1 MKINPLTGT
10 KRAKTMNN
18 DEILEKDRFWDEKL
32 NIFTSVSDHSEED
45 DSNYGY
51 DPTPYIV
58 LEEILKSDLLGKDD
72 VLVDYGCGKGR
83 LGFFF
88 HNQTGCKVI
97 GLDHS
102 KRMIKK
108 ANKNLKNYGS
118 SDEICFIHTKAEEYV
133 PVDDANRFYFFNPFS
148 SKIFAKVL
156 EKIQQSHDKNPREII
171 VFFYYSTIEYKLY
184 LKTEPR
190 LELVD
195 SMEFDGKLVA
205 DEGTAYLGIF
215 RFKPK

>member
-171 VFFYYSTIEYKLY
+171 VFFYYSTIE
-184 LKTEPR
+184 
-190 LELVD
+190 
-195 SMEFDGKLVA
+195 
-205 DEGTAYLGIF
+205 
-215 RFKPK
+215 

>member
-156 EKIQQSHDKNPREII
+156 EKII

-205 DEGTAYLGIF
+205 DEGTAYLDIF

>member
-1 MKINPLTGT
+1 MK
-10 KRAKTMNN
+10 N
-18 DEILEKDRFWDEKL
+18 DEILENDKIWDEKL
-32 NIFTSVSDHSEED
+32 KIFTSVSDHSEAD

-58 LEEILKSDLLGKDD
+58 LEAVLKTGLIKKDD

-88 HNQTGCKVI
+88 NSQAGCRVI

-108 ANKNLKNYGS
+108 AEKNLKNYGGS
-118 SDEICFIHTKAEEYV
+118 AEISFIHTKAEEYL
-133 PVDDANRFYFFNPFS
+133 PDENANRFYFFNPFS
-148 SKIFAKVL
+148 SKVFAKVL
-156 EKIQQSHDKNPREII
+156 SKIEESYFKNPREIL
-171 VFFYYSTIEYKLY
+171 VFFYYSTIEYTLY

-190 LELVD
+190 LEMID
-195 SMEFDGKLVA
+195 SMEFDGKLIS
-205 DEGTAYLGIF
+205 DEATAKLDIF
-215 RFKPK
+215 RFKAK

>member
-156 EKIQQSHDKNPREII
+156 EKIQESHDKNPREII

-205 DEGTAYLGIF
+205 DEGTAYLDIF

>member
-102 KRMIKK
+102 KRMIKRQ
-108 ANKNLKNYGS
+108 
-118 SDEICFIHTKAEEYV
+118 I
-133 PVDDANRFYFFNPFS
+133 
-148 SKIFAKVL
+148 
-156 EKIQQSHDKNPREII
+156 
-171 VFFYYSTIEYKLY
+171 
-184 LKTEPR
+184 KT
-190 LELVD
+190 
-195 SMEFDGKLVA
+195 
-205 DEGTAYLGIF
+205 
-215 RFKPK
+215 

>member
-118 SDEICFIHTKAEEYV
+118 SDEICFIHT
-133 PVDDANRFYFFNPFS
+133 
-148 SKIFAKVL
+148 
-156 EKIQQSHDKNPREII
+156 I

-190 LELVD
+190 LELID
-195 SMEFDGKLVA
+195 SVEFDGKLVA
-205 DEGTAYLGIF
+205 DEGTANLDIF